1 MLLAIDIGNSNINLG
16 IFEEGKLKKKENLPV
31 NLKWG
36 KEQYLSLLDK
46 FLASAVFEKANIT
59 SVVIASVVPSLTDI
73 FREASSANF
82 GFDPTIVNSDL
93 VLGIRI
99 NFDNPEEIG
108 ADRLANAV
116 GVNHFFPH
124 QSVIAV
130 DFGTAITFDVLDEK
144 KGYIGGVIAPGIGM
158 VEQALCEKTALL
170 PQIELVKPAS
180 ILGRNTEESMQ
191 AGVYYGM
198 VGLVETILE
207 KLIKTFQG
215 KLMVIAT
222 GGWAYLVASQ
232 ISRIKKIEPD
242 LTLYGLWKINELNK
256 R

>member
-1 MLLAIDIGNSNINLG
+1 
-16 IFEEGKLKKKENLPV
+16 
-31 NLKWG
+31 
-36 KEQYLSLLDK
+36 
-46 FLASAVFEKANIT
+46 
-59 SVVIASVVPSLTDI
+59 
-73 FREASSANF
+73 
-82 GFDPTIVNSDL
+82 
-93 VLGIRI
+93 
-99 NFDNPEEIG
+99 
-108 ADRLANAV
+108 
-116 GVNHFFPH
+116 
-124 QSVIAV
+124 
-130 DFGTAITFDVLDEK
+130 
-144 KGYIGGVIAPGIGM
+144 VIAPGIGM